1 MEPTRFRRLLAG
13 VGNDLSPEQHIE
25 LRNHLD
31 RIEADRAT
39 DIALGARSRDVA
51 SARRCPHCGA
61 VGTVK
66 HGRDKLGRQRFKCRK
81 KVFSGCGSTFNT
93 LTGTPLARMRKP
105 EKWHAF
111 AKALANGF
119 ISVDH
124 LHEEGLGVSR
134 LTIWRWRNRFLAAQ
148 TARQAQQLSG
158 VVEADEKYFKT
169 SFKGSRGWKRG
180 NPPANR
186 PPRYHGAPAIKRGLS
201 KEQVPILTAVDNS
214 GNIFEAR
221 INGLGDIR
229 STLRDRIEPWLNH
242 LLGRHPELCR
252 ARHRH
257 RFRASSDPDAHSQD
271 EGAEAARRQAEAAM
285 PTRSRSGER
294 APRADEDLRQSY
306 GPGSLDGQ
314 PDDLPRVAKNRRS
327 CGVRAGKST
336 SGRPRGGMSASR
348 SSSST
353 PK

>member
-229 STLRDRIEPWLNH
+229 STLRDRIEPGSIICSDGIRSYVGLAIDTDSEH
-242 LLGRHPELCR
+242 RRIRTPIRKTKAQKLLGGKPRQPCR
-252 ARHRH
+252 LALGRVNAHHERMKTFVNRMARG
-257 RFRASSDPDAHSQD
+257 ASTANLMTYLGWQRTV
-271 EGAEAARRQAEAAM
+271 G
-285 PTRSRSGER
+285 
-294 APRADEDLRQSY
+294 
-306 GPGSLDGQ
+306 
-314 PDDLPRVAKNRRS
+314 
-327 CGVRAGKST
+327 RAGFGPESLLRDAL
-336 SGRPRGGMSASR
+336 GVG
-348 SSSST
+348 
-353 PK
+353 